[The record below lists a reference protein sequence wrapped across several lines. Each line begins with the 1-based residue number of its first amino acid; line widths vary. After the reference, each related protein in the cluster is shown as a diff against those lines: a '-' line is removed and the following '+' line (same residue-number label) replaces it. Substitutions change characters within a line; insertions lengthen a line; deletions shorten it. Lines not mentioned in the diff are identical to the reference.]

1 MINLI
6 FKIKDSISRKLTNF
20 IWKLRLKKI
29 GQNTVIDTN
38 VKIYNPLDIEIGN
51 DCTINTGV
59 ILQSCEGAK
68 IILKNNIVISYNS
81 LLITGGLNTNRAS
94 KNEGHTKA
102 DIIIHSNVWIS
113 ANCTILAGVEI
124 GSGSIIAAGSVVSKS
139 IPRNVIAAGIPA
151 KIIKEISTS

>member
-29 GQNTVIDTN
+29 GKNTIIDTN

-51 DCTINTGV
+51 DCTINNGV

-68 IILKNNIVISYNS
+68 IKIGNNVTLSYNS
-81 LLITGGLNTNRAS
+81 LLITGGLDLFDTSKTNTHISN
-94 KNEGHTKA
+94 
-102 DIIIHSNVWIS
+102 DIIIEDNVWIG
-113 ANCTILAGVEI
+113 AGVKVLPGVKIEKN
-124 GSGSIIAAGSVVSKS
+124 SIIAAGSVVTKNVSKNL
-139 IPRNVIAAGIPA
+139 IVGGVPA
-151 KIIKEISTS
+151 KTIKERNS